1 MFTQMFRF
9 FEIALSTQIV
19 IFLVF
24 LLYRDFLCCFV
35 YQNGVPFSWTHIVCF
50 LRMLIFCVSLA
61 MFRVLSLWVSLL
73 PYFQSGLSVVY
84 SIILCFTGVVL
95 LARIDFVSLLFTCI
109 CILQHIIDTKTRLI
123 NNTIKQLSHIEY
135 HLTFNY

>member
-35 YQNGVPFSWTHIVCF
+35 YQNGVRFSWTHIVCF

-73 PYFQSGLSVVY
+73 PYCQSGLSVVY

>member
-9 FEIALSTQIV
+9 FEIVLSTQIV

-50 LRMLIFCVSLA
+50 LRILIFCVSLA